1 MKKALNSSFVQL
13 TQNELKNLTSEVKET
28 IAVGFFRKPEN
39 KIFTAA
45 NLWNIQRQTKTRM
58 QRRFI

>member
-1 MKKALNSSFVQL
+1 MKKTLNSSFVHL

-28 IAVGFFRKPEN
+28 IAVGFCRKPEN
-39 KIFTAA
+39 QIFTAA
-45 NLWNIQRQTKTRM
+45 NLWNIQRQTKTRR